1 MLVLIRVNIIN
12 LYLIEFQNVYRNDKY
27 LKLRY
32 VVRKAQIHILNKSK
46 ELISRCRKYWNVL
59 IGNVDSETW
68 WTFMGIQFKIVHY
81 AEEVPL

>member
-32 VVRKAQIHILNKSK
+32 VVRKAQVHILNKSK
-46 ELISRCRKYWNVL
+46 ELVSCCREYWNIL
-59 IGNVDSETW
+59 IGNVDSENW
-68 WTFMGIQFKIVHY
+68 WLVVVLQLKELQHAG
-81 AEEVPL
+81 EVSQ

>member
-59 IGNVDSETW
+59 IGNVDSENW
-68 WTFMGIQFKIVHY
+68 WIFVVLQFKVVQY
-81 AEEVPL
+81 AE